1 MSRKYEF
8 DTEIGIKPRIT
19 CLCGSV
25 RFEKEFR
32 EYAEAFHLSGDIVL
46 MPIIFRHAEF
56 HDDNSFTQQ
65 VKKQMDRVHKWK
77 IALADLVFIIDKDGY
92 IGEST
97 KAEIEFAESR
107 SKWIE
112 YMSKE
117 KMKQ

>member
-1 MSRKYEF
+1 MKYDF
-8 DTEIGIKPRIT
+8 DKEIGVKPRIV

-32 EYAEAFHLSGDIVL
+32 EHAEAFHLSGDIVL

-56 HDDNSFTQQ
+56 HEDNSFTQQ
-65 VKKQMDRVHKWK
+65 VKEQMDRVHKWK
-77 IALADLVFIIDKDGY
+77 ITLADLVFIIDKDGY

-97 KAEIEFAESR
+97 RAEIEFAESR

-117 KMKQ
+117 KMMR

>member
-1 MSRKYEF
+1 MSGISDF
-8 DTEIGIKPRIT
+8 DKEIGVKPRIV

-56 HDDNSFTQQ
+56 HEDNSYMQQ
-65 VKKQMDRVHKWK
+65 VKENMDRVHKWK
-77 IALADLVFIIDKDGY
+77 ISLADLVFIIDKDGY

-97 KAEIEFAESR
+97 RAEIEFAESR

-117 KMKQ
+117 KMKK